1 MQELA
6 AAKGA
11 LKGRYCHVELQ
22 EENQEALLMVLQLAP
37 QFLRK
42 ACPSDRFWV
51 NDSPWMSIALKALSP
66 LLPR

>member
-11 LKGRYCHVELQ
+11 LKGRYCHAELQ

-37 QFLRK
+37 QLLHK
-42 ACPSDRFWV
+42 ACPATCSG
-51 NDSPWMSIALKALSP
+51 
-66 LLPR
+66 